1 MEKIY
6 LASKSPRRAE
16 LLARLNIPFE
26 VISAEVDESVWGSP
40 EECVCALAQRKA
52 AAGAEKIGSGWV
64 LAADTLV
71 FLDGVPQGKP
81 GTAERAKQTLRS
93 LSGKTHTVMTGMCLR
108 HTDGRSYTRCDQAQ
122 ITFDEMTDDE
132 ISAYAA
138 SGEPLDKAGAYGI
151 QGLGGQF
158 IREISGDYY
167 ATVGLSLFGLRK
179 ILKQAGL
186 TD

>member
-40 EECVCALAQRKA
+40 EECVCELAQRKA

-81 GTAERAKQTLRS
+81 GTAERAEQTLRS

-151 QGLGGQF
+151 QGLGVQF
-158 IREISGDYY
+158 IRVISGD
-167 ATVGLSLFGLRK
+167 F
-179 ILKQAGL
+179 
-186 TD
+186 

>member
-16 LLARLNIPFE
+16 LLGRLNIPFE
-26 VISAEVDESVWGSP
+26 VISAEVDESVSGAP
-40 EECVCALAQRKA
+40 EECVRTLAQRKA
-52 AAGAEKIGSGWV
+52 AAGAEKISSGWV

-71 FLDGVPQGKP
+71 FLDGVPLGKP
-81 GTAERAKQTLRS
+81 GTAEKAKRMLRS

-108 HTDGRSYTRCDQAQ
+108 HTDGRSYTRCDSAQ
-122 ITFDEMTDDE
+122 ITFDEMTEDE
-132 ISAYAA
+132 INAYTAT
-138 SGEPLDKAGAYGI
+138 GEPLDKAGAYGI

-158 IREISGDYY
+158 IRKMDGDYY
-167 ATVGLSLFGLRK
+167 ATVGLSLYGLRK

-186 TD
+186 AR

>member
-40 EECVCALAQRKA
+40 EECVRALAQRKA
-52 AAGAEKIGSGWV
+52 AAGAERIGSGWV

-151 QGLGGQF
+151 QERGGIFVERIEGDFFTVLGLPLCELFRILGT
-158 IREISGDYY
+158 EI
-167 ATVGLSLFGLRK
+167 L
-179 ILKQAGL
+179 
-186 TD
+186 

>member
-26 VISAEVDESVWGSP
+26 VISAEVDESVSGSP

-52 AAGAEKIGSGWV
+52 AAG
-64 LAADTLV
+64 AADTLV

-151 QGLGGQF
+151 QGLVGQF

-167 ATVGLSLFGLRK
+167 ATVGLSLYGLRK